1 MAIYSNDTDPNVN
14 DWDKSEDA
22 QISKQEL
29 LNKRLNL
36 IIGPLYVKV
45 TMYLMVVSFF
55 YNLPVIK
62 YSVFIIPV

>member
-1 MAIYSNDTDPNVN
+1 MD
-14 DWDKSEDA
+14 
-22 QISKQEL
+22 KQEL

-55 YNLPVIK
+55 
-62 YSVFIIPV
+62 IICLLQIIV